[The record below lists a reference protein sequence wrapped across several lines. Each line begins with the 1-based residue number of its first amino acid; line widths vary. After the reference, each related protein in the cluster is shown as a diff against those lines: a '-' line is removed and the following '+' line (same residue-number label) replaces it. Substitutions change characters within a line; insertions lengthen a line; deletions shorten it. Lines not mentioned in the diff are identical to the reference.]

1 MNQKDPKQSTKSTA
15 SKHKTKKKTT
25 SKRMRIFKKVMATV
39 GKVFATMFLVGVITG
54 CIVITALTVYV
65 MKFSDT
71 TDLVDISD
79 LKENYTTILY
89 ANDSSG
95 NPIEVEKLYSEEN
108 REWVDLEDIPIH
120 VQRAF
125 IATEDKRFYDHQGVD
140 WKRTFASFANLF
152 LHFYDTKQGGST
164 ITQQVIKNVTNDD
177 DQSIPRKVREIFR
190 AMNMEREFLKDDILE
205 CYMNIIALGGDQY
218 GVQAASKYYFNKD
231 VKDLTLAE
239 GASLAATIKSPNSL
253 NPKKSP
259 EKNKARRNDYTLKE
273 MKKLGLITEEQYEAA
288 IKEEIVVA
296 GTQTDK
302 TETPI
307 KKVQSYFTDHIINEV
322 IEDLMETY
330 DWDKTY
336 AQHKLYTAG
345 YRIYT
350 TMDIELQKTLE
361 DKYKD
366 PLTFY
371 KTSKVKDP
379 PQSAMIVLD
388 YSGNIKAVVGR
399 RGEKS
404 QARVFNFATM
414 ANLGIGSSIKPLS
427 VYAPMI
433 DANLIHYSTL
443 VQDSPSIKNQDGT
456 MGPKNYEGKGTN
468 QWITV
473 ENAIRVSKNTVPAKL
488 LLENDYR
495 QKSFDFMQNKL
506 RIFSLVKSKKVTL
519 ESGKTET
526 LSDVDYARLA
536 MGSLVYGV
544 KLSELA
550 AAYEMFGNGGYYNEP
565 VAYTK
570 VTSADGKTIIL
581 EKEARPVRVISEE
594 TASVMNKLLQRV
606 VEGPSGTGRYAK
618 LSTHTVVGKT
628 GTANDGKSQVF
639 VGLTPYYIGAVW
651 VGYETPKEFSNNV
664 VYKPAVIWKNVLEG
678 VHKKLPAKEFVLSGK
693 MKELAYCT
701 ETGYRASANCP
712 HTATGYYKSDNIPSI
727 CTKHLAD

>member
-1 MNQKDPKQSTKSTA
+1 
-15 SKHKTKKKTT
+15 
-25 SKRMRIFKKVMATV
+25 
-39 GKVFATMFLVGVITG
+39 
-54 CIVITALTVYV
+54 
-65 MKFSDT
+65 
-71 TDLVDISD
+71 
-79 LKENYTTILY
+79 
-89 ANDSSG
+89 
-95 NPIEVEKLYSEEN
+95 
-108 REWVDLEDIPIH
+108 
-120 VQRAF
+120 
-125 IATEDKRFYDHQGVD
+125 
-140 WKRTFASFANLF
+140 
-152 LHFYDTKQGGST
+152 
-164 ITQQVIKNVTNDD
+164 
-177 DQSIPRKVREIFR
+177 
-190 AMNMEREFLKDDILE
+190 
-205 CYMNIIALGGDQY
+205 
-218 GVQAASKYYFNKD
+218 
-231 VKDLTLAE
+231 
-239 GASLAATIKSPNSL
+239 
-253 NPKKSP
+253 
-259 EKNKARRNDYTLKE
+259 
-273 MKKLGLITEEQYEAA
+273 
-288 IKEEIVVA
+288 
-296 GTQTDK
+296 
-302 TETPI
+302 
-307 KKVQSYFTDHIINEV
+307 
-322 IEDLMETY
+322 METY

-506 RIFSLVKSKKVTL
+506 RISSLVKSKKVTL